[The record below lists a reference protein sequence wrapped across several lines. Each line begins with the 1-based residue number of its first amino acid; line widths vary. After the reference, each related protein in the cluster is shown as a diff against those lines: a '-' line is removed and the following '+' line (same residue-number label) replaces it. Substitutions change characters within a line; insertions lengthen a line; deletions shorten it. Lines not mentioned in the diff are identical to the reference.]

1 MIFIIA
7 APSLYPQKKSDAHII
22 GHVMCGNEHI
32 PFATI
37 SIDGTTMGTTTDET
51 GHYRLTNVPE
61 GTYTLRAQYV
71 GYKPQEETVTIHNG
85 ETLEINFSI
94 EEDLLGLEEIVVT
107 ANRGEIKRVESVTI
121 VNTISPKLF
130 TSSQAVTLSE
140 GLSFTPGIRIENN
153 CQNCGFSQVRMNGM
167 EGPYSQILINSRP
180 IFSGLAGVYGL
191 ELIPSTMIEK
201 VEVVRGGGSA
211 LYGSNAIAG
220 TINIILKEPETN
232 SYEIGFNTNLTGVG
246 MEGTGGI
253 APDYSLN
260 FNTSLT
266 SDDNKTGIALYGF
279 TREREMFDANGD
291 GYSEISSMKNLT
303 VGTRFYH
310 KLGTRGKVTFD
321 FFNITEERD
330 GGNKQ
335 DYPEHERDLSESV
348 DHDIKTGALTYE
360 QYFRKNDMLSVFVST
375 QRLVRGSYYGANK
388 SLSDYGNTKDLTYNA
403 GIQYKADLNA
413 GTLIAGIEN
422 TGGFLV
428 DKKLGYPD
436 YENAVIDNGVIADT
450 IHTNNTV
457 IADQSSV
464 SSGIFLQYDIKIN
477 KLKIGVGGRF
487 DHYSVTDNSNDDPSK
502 SGNVFSPRL
511 SIMYEVAK
519 SLQARMSYAQGY
531 RAPQIFDEDLHI
543 ETSGSRQVTH
553 ENDPDLKQETSRSYM
568 ASLDF
573 NRLIGTVTTG
583 LLIEGFYTR
592 LNNPFVNDIGDPDEN
607 GKVIYTRTN
616 AENGAVVKGI
626 NIELKIKPLENF
638 ALTSGF
644 TKQSSRYDLEQEF
657 NTREFFRAPSSY
669 GYMDIDWDF
678 VEDVCLSL
686 TGTYT
691 GKMHVPY
698 FGIHTDPE
706 AGELRKT
713 NPFWDLG
720 AKIHYNIKI
729 NGATL
734 QLFAGAKN
742 IFNSFQSDFDTGVD
756 RDPAY
761 IYGPLS
767 PRSIY
772 LGIKIGNKL

>member
-85 ETLEINFSI
+85 ETLEVNFSI

-464 SSGIFLQYDIKIN
+464 SSGVFLQYDIKIN